1 MIFAGSPGA
10 PASHCGQENGGK
22 PITNEAA
29 TPVIVE
35 KPYITMDGT
44 SYKLM
49 VPRPEFKKVGYTANW
64 DNADEVDFS
73 DVYTASDKDT
83 AAVINAKLAEG
94 LHVLLQPGN
103 YNLEDSLKVNK
114 NG

>member
-1 MIFAGSPGA
+1 MVFAGSPGA
-10 PASHCGQENGGK
+10 PASNCGHGNGGV
-22 PITNEAA
+22 PITNEPT
-29 TPVIVE
+29 TPVIIE
-35 KPYITMDGT
+35 KPFIAMDGT